1 METNH
6 KTGLFFGSFNP
17 IHTGHLILA
26 NYFAE
31 FTDIKEVWFVISPQ
45 NPFKTKESLLAD
57 NHRYYMANLAVEDNP
72 RFKASDIEFKM
83 PQPSYTID
91 TLTWLQEKYPNREFV
106 LLMGSDQI
114 AGFNRWKN
122 YEKILEYYEI
132 YLYPRPGSD
141 LGEFA
146 HHEKIKQ
153 MDGPL
158 LEISS
163 SFIRNAIK
171 NKKDVRYW
179 LPEPVYR
186 YILDMHFYER

>member
-1 METNH
+1 MMQHAH

-72 RFKASDIEFKM
+72 HFKASDIEFRM

-106 LLMGSDQI
+106 LLMGSDQM
-114 AGFNRWKN
+114 AGFSRWKN
-122 YEKILEYYEI
+122 YEQILEYYEI
-132 YLYPRPGSD
+132 YL
-141 LGEFA
+141 
-146 HHEKIKQ
+146 
-153 MDGPL
+153 
-158 LEISS
+158 
-163 SFIRNAIK
+163 
-171 NKKDVRYW
+171 
-179 LPEPVYR
+179 
-186 YILDMHFYER
+186 

>member
-1 METNH
+1 MSTSH

-26 NYFAE
+26 NYFVE
-31 FTDIKEVWFVISPQ
+31 FTDLSEVWFVISPQ

-72 RFKASDIEFKM
+72 RFRVSDIEFKM

-91 TLTWLQEKYPNREFV
+91 TLTYLQEKYPGREFV
-106 LLMGSDQI
+106 LLMGADQM
-114 AGFNRWKN
+114 AGFSRWKN
-122 YEKILEYYEI
+122 YEQILEYYSI
-132 YLYPRPGSD
+132 YLYPRPGAS
-141 LGEFA
+141 LGEFEN
-146 HHEKIKQ
+146 HPKINRV
-153 MDGPL
+153 DGPL

-163 SFIRNAIK
+163 SFIRAAIK
-171 NKKDVRYW
+171 SKKDVRYW

-186 YILDMHFYER
+186 YILEMHFYER

>member
-1 METNH
+1 MLTSH

-31 FTDIKEVWFVISPQ
+31 FTDLKEVWFVISPQ
-45 NPFKTKESLLAD
+45 NPFKTKESLLAY
-57 NHRYYMANLAVEDNP
+57 NHRYYMTNLAVEDNP
-72 RFKASDIEFKM
+72 RFKAMDIEFKL
-83 PQPSYTID
+83 PQPSFTID
-91 TLTWLQEKYPNREFV
+91 TLTYLQEKYPEREFV
-106 LLMGSDQI
+106 LLMGSDQM

-122 YEKILEYYEI
+122 YEQILEYFEV
-132 YLYPRPGSD
+132 YLYPRPGAD

-146 HHEKIKQ
+146 NHPKIKLTE
-153 MDGPL
+153 GPL

-179 LPEPVYR
+179 LPEPVYH
-186 YILDMHFYER
+186 YLIEMHFYER